1 LLKYYKFKEDS
12 FNNLKNTYEEQKLT
26 LNSYQQFDNYFNEFK
41 IIIYNQSLNNVIMNI
56 LNMYCENYDDLIVKK
71 HYNRELNNNI
81 NMVKYKCYNNGQNAT
96 IDLKNFDNNEINI
109 KNLGNFL
116 IWYCC
121 NMSYSHYNEYI

>member
-1 LLKYYKFKEDS
+1 MLKYYKFKEDS